1 MNLAWTVERDSGV
14 SLVRCRVHNESAV
27 PRRVRIESQLDG
39 PVLPPRR
46 AGIPETGWDEAGVTF
61 RLEPDERR
69 ALGFAALAEPVEP
82 PVEVVRSSVVDAD
95 GAHAKSGSEAIGS
108 ESERH
113 DQTAESVED
122 AIRTLAEHRPPR
134 GAVAAETATDATG
147 TEETGTDATGT
158 DATGTEETEESE
170 PEEKRGCDNSGGTD
184 SRSHDP
190 RAVDSNHDPSR
201 DDPIDEWFTAVSH
214 RIERA
219 ERMTDADLST
229 ATDIV
234 ESAGGVSEVTAL
246 DERVTADSERL
257 REISERAS
265 ALATRAEAVDTPVEA
280 LERLS

>member
-147 TEETGTDATGT
+147 TEET
-158 DATGTEETEESE
+158 EESE